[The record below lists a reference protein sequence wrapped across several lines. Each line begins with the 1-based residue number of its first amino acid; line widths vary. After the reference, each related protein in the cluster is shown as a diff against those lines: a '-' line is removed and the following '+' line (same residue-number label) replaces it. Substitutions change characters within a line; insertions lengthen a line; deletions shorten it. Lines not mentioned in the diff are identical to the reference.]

1 MRWIRGIDN
10 SKWNMDKNQ
19 KFELYEYDS
28 KVMPFLL
35 FNMAVRNIECKV
47 YHSDV
52 LKQEVFHTYKI
63 ARGKN
68 SGDLR
73 KYENE
78 ENINIKS
85 TV

>member
-1 MRWIRGIDN
+1 MREKGQTEAAKTLETPVFSRGIEILTE
-10 SKWNMDKNQ
+10 

-63 ARGKN
+63 ARGKKF
-68 SGDLR
+68 GR
-73 KYENE
+73 FTE
-78 ENINIKS
+78 I
-85 TV
+85 